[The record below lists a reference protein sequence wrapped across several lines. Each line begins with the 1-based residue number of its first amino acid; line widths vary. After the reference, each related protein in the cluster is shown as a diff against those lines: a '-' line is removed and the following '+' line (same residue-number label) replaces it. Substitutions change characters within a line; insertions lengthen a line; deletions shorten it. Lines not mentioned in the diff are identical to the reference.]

1 MATELSGDTH
11 LVGEDVSGRRRLHA
25 RPVVPP
31 LVRRRRTVR
40 RRRLVIAVTLLV
52 AVPGLTAL
60 RTYGHDVD
68 RGVHVLNLDLG
79 GLSRADARQG
89 LERGITGRLR
99 QPVAVKVGTE
109 AAVLDPVA
117 VGLTLDLPA
126 TIDRAVHTHPAPF
139 LRADVEPVVHVDPG
153 RLYAVLMDHLGAQ
166 GDAPVMP
173 AVRFDGLRPIPVY
186 PERGRGLDRAGIAR
200 MAQTGWL
207 RRPVL
212 EFPVTDLVP
221 HDTRADVD
229 RLVRD
234 VATPAVAGPL
244 VLATPRGEV
253 TVTAA
258 GIAAALR
265 LESDAD
271 GHITPALDAAALRKS
286 AAAAFAKVEIPAADA
301 RFEVTDGRPVVRAE
315 TDGSQVDLSTAKL
328 LEALRSTATPR
339 RVEVPMTSAAAATTA
354 AELGK
359 LGVGDAVGSFTTHF
373 EPGQPRV
380 VNIRTMAEALRGM
393 LIRPGETFSLNERV
407 GERSRAKGYVDAP
420 GIEMGKI
427 KNSSGGGVSQVAT
440 TLFNAAYLA
449 GLQDVEHHP
458 HSYYFDRYPA
468 VIEATVVYPS
478 LDLRI
483 RNDGPSGV
491 LIDTATTDDSV
502 TVTLYGTKRYDIA
515 TVYGPRTKT
524 VQPKTVYLQEADCTP
539 TAGAPGFTQEAYR
552 VFSQA
557 GQEVRRERFTWRYD
571 PEPHFICG
579 PPPPGAAAG

>member
-1 MATELSGDTH
+1 MVT
-11 LVGEDVSGRRRLHA
+11 DVRT

-31 LVRRRRTVR
+31 MLRRRRTVR
-40 RRRLVIAVTLLV
+40 RRRLVMAVTLLV
-52 AVPGLTAL
+52 VVPGLTVL
-60 RTYGHDVD
+60 RTYAHDVD
-68 RGVHVLNLDLG
+68 RGVHVLGLDLG
-79 GLSRADARQG
+79 GKSRAEALQV
-89 LERGITGRLR
+89 LERGVAGRLH

-109 AAVLDPVA
+109 PAVIDPAA
-117 VGLTLDLPA
+117 VGLTLDAAA
-126 TIDRAVHTHPAPF
+126 TIDRAVAATPAPF
-139 LRADVEPVVHVDPG
+139 TDEDVAPVVHVDAG
-153 RLYAVLMDHLGAQ
+153 RLYAALMDHLGAQ

-173 AVRFDGLRPIPVY
+173 AVRFDGLKPIAVY
-186 PERGRGLDRAGIAR
+186 PEPGRGLDRTGIAR
-200 MAQTGWL
+200 LAETGWL
-207 RRPVL
+207 RRPAL
-212 EFPVTDLVP
+212 EFPVADLLP
-221 HDTRADVD
+221 KDTRADVD
-229 RLVRD
+229 RLIRD
-234 VATPAVAGPL
+234 LATPAVAGPL

-253 TVTAA
+253 TVTAS
-258 GIAAALR
+258 GIAGALR

-271 GHITPALDAAALRKS
+271 GHIVPALDAAALRKS
-286 AAAAFAKVEIPAADA
+286 AAAAFAKVEVPAADA
-301 RFEVTDGRPVVRAE
+301 RFEVVGGRPVIRAE
-315 TDGSQVDLSTAKL
+315 TDGSRVDLSTPKL

-339 RVEVPMTSAAAATTA
+339 RVTVPMTSAPAATTA

-359 LGVGDAVGSFTTHF
+359 LGVSGPAGSFTTHF

-407 GERSRAKGYVDAP
+407 GERTHAKGYVDAP

-515 TVYGPRTKT
+515 TVYGPRTKI
-524 VQPKTVYLQEADCTP
+524 VQPKTEYLQEADCNP

-552 VFSQA
+552 VFSQD
-557 GQEVRRERFTWRYD
+557 GHEVRRERFTWRYD

-579 PPPPGAAAG
+579 APPPGAAA